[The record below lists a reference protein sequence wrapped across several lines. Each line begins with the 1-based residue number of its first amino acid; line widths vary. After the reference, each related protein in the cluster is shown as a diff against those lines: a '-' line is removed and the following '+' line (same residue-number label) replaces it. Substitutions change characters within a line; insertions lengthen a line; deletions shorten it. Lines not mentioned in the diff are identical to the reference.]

1 MLSLTTALSCPI
13 VPATNAARQERCAAP
28 SPEALLTSLVTH
40 IRDKNLNDA
49 QCVQAIKMT
58 LSRLA
63 G

>member
-13 VPATNAARQERCAAP
+13 VPATDAARQERCTPP
-28 SPEALLTSLVTH
+28 SPEALLASLVAH
-40 IRDKNLNDA
+40 IRDKNLDDA
-49 QCVQAIKMT
+49 QCVQAIKIT